1 MMQGE
6 RRHPMAGLI
15 GLWVG
20 GLVLVFTLVNVHFAP
35 WPGHMGQKF
44 HGLPFILEL
53 FSSSSSQPIW
63 GVKNEYSMQEW
74 ALLSIAAIAF
84 IVAWWGHRFR
94 PEMSVPDAQNEAS
107 MREAMETQEISVSAG
122 SGDINPA
129 TASIV
134 AGIVG
139 GLADQ
144 SQEEVSGAIG
154 ALSKGEFGEQAA
166 QIAKEN
172 PKLEGPIEIASE
184 DTDSIPLPDGEHAQT
199 SSGGFNQIP
208 LPDVDESGI
217 DELLIDEKESSE
229 PEIAKRRDMAVFS
242 SGTRPDV
249 APELIIDQPIESPP
263 PPPALPDLDGFDD
276 TSEEEEEEEEEEL
289 PEFPSL
295 PNLPGLPSLPSL
307 DD

>member
-74 ALLSIAAIAF
+74 ALLSISAIAF

-107 MREAMETQEISVSAG
+107 MREAMEAQEISVSAG
-122 SGDINPA
+122 SGDINPT

-139 GLADQ
+139 GLANQ

-172 PKLEGPIEIASE
+172 PKVEGPIEIASE
-184 DTDSIPLPDGEHAQT
+184 DTDSIPLPDGDHAQT
-199 SSGGFNQIP
+199 SSGGFNQVP
-208 LPDVDESGI
+208 LPEPDESGI
-217 DELLIDEKESSE
+217 DELIMDEEESSE
-229 PEIAKRRDMAVFS
+229 PEVVKRQDMAVFS

-249 APELIIDQPIESPP
+249 APDLIIDQPIELPP
-263 PPPALPDLDGFDD
+263 EPSEPPALPDLDDFD
-276 TSEEEEEEEEEEL
+276 EPPEEEEEEEL
-289 PEFPSL
+289 PELPSL